1 MSITIEYLENLEF
14 EIVKQKYYNA
24 NKVNAKLDELKAG
37 VRELIEENEQLKKGA
52 AAKQSA
58 AALEAENAVISS
70 AQRIANA
77 TINDAQAK
85 ADRMLSAAQSEA
97 KRILD
102 EARANSTAPAAAPV
116 AGVLSVEQLDAIDDL
131 NNQLDSLNTSHA
143 TQIFKLKQQLMNLAI
158 GK

>member
-52 AAKQSA
+52 EVKQS
-58 AALEAENAVISS
+58 AALEAENAVISA

-77 TINDAQAK
+77 TINDAQIK